1 MKHINMKHINCDVA
15 IANDFSQNRLVY
27 KLAEFASL
35 HGFDVIIDYVRG
47 SLARCTVNDA
57 YATEEKKKR
66 YELVCNLFKE
76 YVEGERN
83 QNG

>member
-1 MKHINMKHINCDVA
+1 MVKSLNCDVA

-35 HGFDVIIDYVRG
+35 HGFDVIIDYVKG

-66 YELVCNLFKE
+66 YENVCELFKE
-76 YVEGERN
+76 YVKCLT
-83 QNG
+83 